1 MKQIPFKRSA
11 GLFLSA
17 LLIVGLA
24 GVYGQKSEAA
34 DGKKVYELKTWSR
47 TDCTSTPYVVAEKKG
62 YFDEV
67 GIKMVYT
74 GETQGAAKLPS
85 ILTGDNN
92 IGTIH
97 PNGLAIARANGAK
110 VRAIARSIVEPPDN
124 ITDPHLQHMWWISHK
139 DSNIK
144 TFDDIK
150 NAPGKVKVQVVSA
163 SSCTNFLT
171 DLALQQRGI
180 PLDKVE
186 YVVMPD
192 IEGVVALKNKHIDL
206 IVPHPP
212 FYKAA
217 EDTGVANILLTSRS
231 IAGENSGTYLYYV
244 SDDFLAKNPE
254 VLQRFVTAIKKAE
267 RWANENPDQ
276 AAKWTSEAIGVP
288 VLATHYYSLDA
299 KIIEPH
305 IQQWIDGA
313 VSSGALKAGQI
324 KPADFITH
332 DFEKYGEADKK
343 VASVE

>member
-1 MKQIPFKRSA
+1 MKFTRSKGIA
-11 GLFLSA
+11 ILLGVVVVVAIGLYV
-17 LLIVGLA
+17 I
-24 GVYGQKSEAA
+24 YGQQKSGGEIAG
-34 DGKKVYELKTWSR
+34 DKKILELKTWSR

-62 YFDEV
+62 YFDEA
-67 GIKMVYT
+67 GIKIVYT

-97 PNGLAIARANGAK
+97 PNGLAIAKAGGAK

-124 ITDPHLQHMWWISHK
+124 ITDPRLQHMWWISHK

-144 TFDDIK
+144 TFNDIK

-180 PLDKVE
+180 PLDKIE

-192 IEGVVALKNKHIDL
+192 IEGVVALKNKHIDI

-231 IAGENSGTYLYYV
+231 VAGENSGTYLYYV
-244 SDDFLAKNPE
+244 SDDFLANNKE
-254 VLQRFVTAIKKAE
+254 TLQRFVTAIKKAE
-267 RWANENPDQ
+267 RWANDNPEQ

-288 VLATHYYSLDA
+288 VLATHYYSRDA

-313 VSSGALKAGQI
+313 VSSGALKVGQV

-332 DFEKYGEADKK
+332 ELEKYGEL
-343 VASVE
+343 E